1 MVSWPTSDSHIRIW
15 LWLWTCARG
24 QQFDWGSSWPR
35 WHVRGITA
43 KMMTGSTKLL
53 PRSTNSCSPRRAPRP
68 NLSSASCPSSGARS
82 STRQAVSKGA
92 PACSPR
98 KPCDFQVVPK
108 PVCKLGCSTEA
119 AHTPSTRHIPISS
132 RRLGCSHSRRITS
145 LRILFSRCTEHLKL
159 LAFRCFLRFSRSSL
173 YWRCDGSYSY
183 GHVAT

>member
-1 MVSWPTSDSHIRIW
+1 MAHIR
-15 LWLWTCARG
+15 
-24 QQFDWGSSWPR
+24 
-35 WHVRGITA
+35 
-43 KMMTGSTKLL
+43 L
-53 PRSTNSCSPRRAPRP
+53 PHPHLAVALDMRSRSTIRLGQFLAAVACERYNSKNDDWVNKVAASLNQLLQP
-68 NLSSASCPSSGARS
+68 ASCAAAELVKRFLSV
-82 STRQAVSKGA
+82 TRGSLQYKTAVSKGV